1 MNAQRRAVLAA
12 QMRESLEA
20 IQEYT
25 RGLTRDDFFRNRV
38 VQDAVYMRI
47 IAFAES
53 ARKFLDA
60 EPDAR
65 EEFQDVDWNAVFGMR
80 NVIAHDYFNVLP
92 EVIWNTV
99 LHDVPKALALVSRL
113 ERDL

>member
-1 MNAQRRAVLAA
+1 MNAPRRAVLAA

-20 IQEYT
+20 IREYT
-25 RGLTRDDFFRNRV
+25 AGLTRADFLDNRV

-53 ARKFLDA
+53 ARKFLDT

-65 EEFQDVDWNAVFGMR
+65 AEFRDVDWNAVFGMR
-80 NVIAHDYFNVLP
+80 NVIAHEYFNVLP

-99 LHDVPKALALVSRL
+99 QQDVPKALELVL
-113 ERDL
+113 QPERGA

>member
-1 MNAQRRAVLAA
+1 MNAPRRAVLAA

-25 RGLTRDDFFRNRV
+25 TGLTREDFLHNRV

-53 ARKFLDA
+53 ARKLLDA
-60 EPDAR
+60 EPGVR
-65 EEFQDVDWNAVFGMR
+65 EELHDVDWSAVFGMR
-80 NVIAHDYFNVLP
+80 NVIAHEYFNVLP

-99 LHDVPKALALVSRL
+99 RQDVPKALALVRRL
-113 ERDL
+113 ERAA